1 VAARLGGRSSS
12 RGGASMA
19 DDDVWACVWDCGRL
33 LKARTSVHGRVR
45 LLHDTK
51 EGTRGGD
58 AATSRC
64 AAREGLGRGGSSAQ
78 RVAWHTLSQARQHG
92 EGCTMMAL
100 PSSQSCMSWGPGRR
114 GAPTAAWHRAQT
126 CARGVRSRA
135 RGRRCLARSTPV

>member
-51 EGTRGGD
+51 EGTRGGTRRQ
-58 AATSRC
+58 AG
-64 AAREGLGRGGSSAQ
+64 ARRERGSVGAVLVRSAWRGTRFPKRGSMGRG
-78 RVAWHTLSQARQHG
+78 AR
-92 EGCTMMAL
+92 
-100 PSSQSCMSWGPGRR
+100 
-114 GAPTAAWHRAQT
+114 
-126 CARGVRSRA
+126 
-135 RGRRCLARSTPV
+135 